1 MVTTATVAASAL
13 FEFDLDFCGAREMAG
28 ADEVGRGCLA
38 GPIVAAAVV
47 FDYSRMAIDQ
57 LAPLLSGLGDSKKLT
72 AKARERLFPLIIRHS
87 SRFSIISCGNRTIDE
102 EGLQKTNLRVLGR
115 SLEALSPY
123 PGLALVDGRQ
133 KLPDC
138 GVPHQSIIKG
148 DAKSACV
155 AAASII
161 AKVTRDR
168 LMQKLHERY
177 PLYGFDGHVGYG
189 SLAHREAIARHG
201 YTSLHR
207 RSFIVSLPDI
217 GEASENTATVKLETD
232 AFIVLDPGN
241 G

>member
-1 MVTTATVAASAL
+1 MVATALTATSAL
-13 FEFDLDFCGAREMAG
+13 FEFDLDFGGAQEMAG

-47 FDYSRMAIDQ
+47 FDYSRMEIGQ

-102 EGLQKTNLRVLGR
+102 QGLQQTNLRVLGR

-123 PGLALVDGRQ
+123 AGVALVDGRQ

-138 GVPHQSIIKG
+138 RVPHQSIIKG
-148 DAKSACV
+148 DARSACV

-168 LMQKLHERY
+168 LMHKLHERF
-177 PLYGFDGHVGYG
+177 PEYGFDGHVGYG
-189 SLAHREAIARHG
+189 SLSHRQAIARHG

-207 RSFIVSLPDI
+207 RSFNVSLPDV
-217 GEASENTATVKLETD
+217 GAVSEDASTEKLEAD
-232 AFIVLDPGN
+232 AIIALEPGN